1 MQESATTPSRQT
13 LLLYRLTPTKMK
25 GFKYSI
31 LSLVSSSICI
41 VGLLVFNYNLLLTYL
56 SSSGKT
62 RALFGII
69 ELSRIHIKFYFIPF
83 ALISI
88 VLGVLSVS
96 RKENKSLVIVSII
109 GCLIAVVSFFIRF
122 WRFMI

>member
-1 MQESATTPSRQT
+1 
-13 LLLYRLTPTKMK
+13 MK
-25 GFKYSI
+25 GFTYSV

-41 VGLLVFNYNLLLTYL
+41 VGLLIHNYNLSLAYL
-56 SSSGKT
+56 SSGGKT

-69 ELSRIHIKFYFIPF
+69 ELSRIHIKLYFIPF

-88 VLGVLSVS
+88 VLGILAVR

-109 GCLIAVVSFFIRF
+109 GCLIAVGSFFIRY
-122 WRFMI
+122 WRFII